1 MRGVAAWGALVLA
14 VTACST
20 VRSSGVTTG
29 PREAPNTGSVIVRAS
44 DIPPGAVKVG
54 VAQAYGSETIER
66 LVPAFAERVR
76 QLGGNFGKIDDIST
90 KFEMRTWAETYTYGC
105 GTAQAP
111 RQCTGT
117 RAKSAEVAT
126 TTVVGRAFR
135 AARKQQ

>member
-1 MRGVAAWGALVLA
+1 MLSLS
-14 VTACST
+14 ACST
-20 VRSSGVTTG
+20 VRSSGVRTG
-29 PREAPNTGSVIVRAS
+29 AASAPNAGGVIVRAS
-44 DIPPGAVKVG
+44 DIPPGAVQVG

-76 QLGGNFGKIDDIST
+76 KLGGNFGKIDDIST
-90 KFEMRTWAETYTYGC
+90 KFEVRTWTETYTYGC

-117 RAKSAEVAT
+117 RPKSAEVAT

-135 AARKQQ
+135 LEGKQQ